1 VILFNDRYGMH
12 RVYYYEGKDSFL
24 FSSEA
29 KSLLKV
35 RPELRQ
41 IDAESLGQLVSC
53 NCVLQNRTLFSNI
66 FLLPGGAAWT
76 WQNRNS
82 VKKNYYFHPS
92 AWEQQ
97 SPLEKE
103 IFYPRLKDTFLKILP
118 RYFRAEERIG
128 LSLSGGLDTRM
139 VIAGLNPMPGQFPC
153 YTFGSMR
160 DMLDIRIARKVAD
173 ACNQTHHTIRL
184 DHRFF
189 SEFPRLAESTIYISD
204 GYLDLCNTHDIY
216 LNRLV
221 KEIAPIRMSGKFGSE
236 IIRNHTMFNG
246 DGGYNRIFHA
256 DFRAHVRKS
265 LETLAEMKHGHALSV
280 ALFKEFPWR
289 EYGKLSMEQS
299 QLTLRTPYMD
309 NDLVEVMYQAPVG
322 IRSSNEVQRRIIAE
336 CHATLGTIMTDRG
349 FFSGSYYPFSKL
361 IELFYFSL
369 FKLDYI
375 YLFALPHWLTKLDSI
390 FSSVSGGKQILG
402 YQKFEYY
409 RIWFRNQLSS
419 YIREILLDKQ
429 TASRPYFDK
438 HSIEKIVHGHLK
450 GEKNYLNEINR
461 AITVELIHRQLID
474 A

>member
-1 VILFNDRYGMH
+1 
-12 RVYYYEGKDSFL
+12 
-24 FSSEA
+24 
-29 KSLLKV
+29 
-35 RPELRQ
+35 
-41 IDAESLGQLVSC
+41 
-53 NCVLQNRTLFSNI
+53 
-66 FLLPGGAAWT
+66 
-76 WQNRNS
+76 
-82 VKKNYYFHPS
+82 
-92 AWEQQ
+92 
-97 SPLEKE
+97 
-103 IFYPRLKDTFLKILP
+103 
-118 RYFRAEERIG
+118 
-128 LSLSGGLDTRM
+128 
-139 VIAGLNPMPGQFPC
+139 
-153 YTFGSMR
+153 
-160 DMLDIRIARKVAD
+160 
-173 ACNQTHHTIRL
+173 
-184 DHRFF
+184 
-189 SEFPRLAESTIYISD
+189 
-204 GYLDLCNTHDIY
+204 
-216 LNRLV
+216 
-221 KEIAPIRMSGKFGSE
+221 MSGKFGSE

-409 RIWFRNQLSS
+409 RIWFRNHLSS